1 MNIKAQWLVDNYM
14 PVSLSFYTPEVVL
27 SSFFLSCLVFQ
38 LFSAN
43 WHFLLLSQISTH
55 FTSLCPFSPHFN
67 LMEIKMPS
75 LSSRSTILSNVNGM
89 LSSQLRWMRPTIT
102 KLAQPIS
109 TRTILLEI
117 VTSETNSLRPFNPPT
132 RLIQYDRL

>member
-1 MNIKAQWLVDNYM
+1 
-14 PVSLSFYTPEVVL
+14 
-27 SSFFLSCLVFQ
+27 
-38 LFSAN
+38 
-43 WHFLLLSQISTH
+43 
-55 FTSLCPFSPHFN
+55 
-67 LMEIKMPS
+67 MEIKMPS